1 MLFRSSREKGSMYK
15 SAQYQQEYDR
25 ATEIKEKMMKGLK
38 GGTISM
44 DRQMVRTIGEG
55 YGGYIP
61 RSNSNVSLS
70 VINDDKAIDYKNKN
84 KK

>member
-1 MLFRSSREKGSMYK
+1 
-15 SAQYQQEYDR
+15 
-25 ATEIKEKMMKGLK
+25 MKGLK
-38 GGTISM
+38 GGTVSM
-44 DRQMVRTIGEG
+44 DRQMVRTVGEG

-70 VINDDKAIDYKNKN
+70 VINDDKAIESKIKV